1 MESKEKN
8 SLIRIT
14 LSDGK
19 LTADVTD
26 RADVRGANICSHY
39 ESCLQKAFKKKAFER
54 TFSTAVSQEQ
64 KEELIRQLEEIKG
77 KNEG

>member
-1 MESKEKN
+1 MIENGILNIYKPVSYTH
-8 SLIRIT
+8 L
-14 LSDGK
+14 
-19 LTADVTD
+19 DVYK
-26 RADVRGANICSHY
+26 RQAYICSHY

>member
-19 LTADVTD
+19 LTADV
-26 RADVRGANICSHY
+26 RGAYICSDY